1 MIDAILIDDEKNAL
15 IALRNDLH
23 AYCPEVNIQGEFTK
37 AADAQEYMIVKTPDV
52 IFLDIDMPVMNGFDL
67 VRMLKQ
73 PVLPQIIFVT
83 AYSEF
88 AIRAFKV
95 SALDYLLKP
104 IVPAELQAAV
114 DKVINRDT
122 MLHNRQLLLKNF
134 VESGFTGSGPAGKIA
149 LPVNDG
155 YHLIDPV
162 HIIYC
167 KAAGAYTEIVL
178 DNEKSFLISKNL
190 GRTQELMPVDQFER
204 VHQSYLVNVH
214 HIKKFRKGETP
225 VAVMANGDI
234 IKVSRLNKD
243 RLAQLL
249 GIK

>member
-1 MIDAILIDDEKNAL
+1 MIDAILIDDENGAL
-15 IALRNDLH
+15 ITLRNDLR
-23 AYCPEVNIQGEFTK
+23 AYCPGVNIQGEFTK
-37 AADAQEYMIVKTPDV
+37 AADALEQMKVKAPDV
-52 IFLDIDMPVMNGFDL
+52 IFLDIDMPLMNGFDF
-67 VRMLKQ
+67 VRALSR
-73 PVLPQIIFVT
+73 PVLPQIIFVS

-114 DKVINRDT
+114 DKIINRNT
-122 MLHNRQLLLKNF
+122 TPFNQQVLLKNF
-134 VESGFTGSGPAGKIA
+134 TENGLMEAGSTGKIA

-155 YHLIDPV
+155 YHLIDPA
-162 HIIYC
+162 HILYC

-178 DNEKSFLISKNL
+178 DNERSFLISKNL
-190 GRTQELMPVDQFER
+190 GRTQELMPADHFER

-214 HIKKFRKGETP
+214 HIKKFRKGESP
-225 VAVMANGDI
+225 VAVMTNDDI
-234 IKVSRLNKD
+234 IKVSRMNKD

>member
-1 MIDAILIDDEKNAL
+1 MIDAILIDDEKSAL
-15 IALRNDLH
+15 ITLRNDLR
-23 AYCPEVNIQGEFTK
+23 AYCPGVNIQGEFTK
-37 AADAQEYMIVKTPDV
+37 AADALDHMKAKVPDV
-52 IFLDIDMPVMNGFDL
+52 IFLDIDMPVMNGFDF
-67 VRMLKQ
+67 VRALKQ
-73 PVLPQIIFVT
+73 PIRSQFIFVT

-114 DKVINRDT
+114 DKVIKGNMTVFDRGV
-122 MLHNRQLLLKNF
+122 LLTNF
-134 VESGFTGSGPAGKIA
+134 SENGLTEAAPSGKIA

-178 DNEKSFLISKNL
+178 DNEKSFLISRNL
-190 GRTQELMPVDQFER
+190 GRTQELMPTDHFER
-204 VHQSYLVNVH
+204 VHQSYLINVRQ
-214 HIKKFRKGETP
+214 IKKFRKGESP
-225 VAVMANGDI
+225 VAVMANDDI
-234 IKVSRLNKD
+234 VKVARVNKD
-243 RLAQLL
+243 RVAQLL

>member
-15 IALRNDLH
+15 ITLRNDLRT
-23 AYCPEVNIQGEFTK
+23 YCPGVNIQGEFTK
-37 AADAQEYMIVKTPDV
+37 AADALEHMKVAAPDV
-52 IFLDIDMPVMNGFDL
+52 IFLDIDMPVMNGFDF
-67 VRMLKQ
+67 VRALKQ

-83 AYSEF
+83 AYSDF

-95 SALDYLLKP
+95 NALDYLLKP

-114 DKVINRDT
+114 DKVVKDNT
-122 MLHNRQLLLKNF
+122 M
-134 VESGFTGSGPAGKIA
+134 VDEAGPTGKIA

-178 DNEKSFLISKNL
+178 DNEKSFLISRNL
-190 GRTQELMPVDQFER
+190 GRTQELMPVDHFER
-204 VHQSYLVNVH
+204 VHQSYLINVRQ
-214 HIKKFRKGETP
+214 IKKFRKGESP
-225 VAVMANGDI
+225 VAVMTNDDI
-234 IKVSRLNKD
+234 VKVSRANKD
-243 RLAQLL
+243 RIALLL

>member
-1 MIDAILIDDEKNAL
+1 MIDAILIDDEKSAL
-15 IALRNDLH
+15 IALRNDLR
-23 AYCPEVNIQGEFTK
+23 AYCPAVNIQGEFTK
-37 AADAQEYMIVKTPDV
+37 AADALEHMIVKVPDV
-52 IFLDIDMPVMNGFDL
+52 IFLDIDMPLMNGFDF
-67 VRMLKQ
+67 VRALKQ

-88 AIRAFKV
+88 AVRAFKV
-95 SALDYLLKP
+95 NALDYLLKP
-104 IVPAELQAAV
+104 IIPAELQAAV
-114 DKVINRDT
+114 DKVI
-122 MLHNRQLLLKNF
+122 KNNF
-134 VESGFTGSGPAGKIA
+134 ADAGPAGKIA

-155 YHLIDPV
+155 YHLIDPA

-190 GRTQELMPVDQFER
+190 GRTQELMPADYFER
-204 VHQSYLVNVH
+204 VHQSYLVNVN
-214 HIKKFRKGETP
+214 HIKKFRKGESP
-225 VAVMANGDI
+225 VAVMANDDI
-234 IKVSRLNKD
+234 IKVSRMNKD

>member
-1 MIDAILIDDEKNAL
+1 MIDAILIDDEKSAL
-15 IALRNDLH
+15 ITLRNDLR
-23 AYCPEVNIQGEFTK
+23 AYCPVVNIQGEFTK
-37 AADAQEYMIVKTPDV
+37 AADALEHIKAKAPDV
-52 IFLDIDMPVMNGFDL
+52 IFLDIDMPVMNGFDF
-67 VRMLKQ
+67 VRALKQ

-88 AIRAFKV
+88 AIRAIKV

-114 DKVINRDT
+114 DKVIKKNTTVFDRE
-122 MLHNRQLLLKNF
+122 RLLTNF
-134 VESGFTGSGPAGKIA
+134 TENGLTEAAPPGKIA

-167 KAAGAYTEIVL
+167 RAAGAYTEIIL
-178 DNEKSFLISKNL
+178 DNEKSFLISRNL
-190 GRTQELMPVDQFER
+190 GRTQELMPADHFER
-204 VHQSYLVNVH
+204 VHQSYLVNVRQ
-214 HIKKFRKGETP
+214 IKKFRKGESP
-225 VAVMANGDI
+225 VAVMANDDI
-234 IKVSRLNKD
+234 VKVSRVNKD
-243 RLAQLL
+243 RIAQLL

>member
-1 MIDAILIDDEKNAL
+1 MIDAILIDDEKSAL
-15 IALRNDLH
+15 ITLRNDLRT
-23 AYCPEVNIQGEFTK
+23 YCPDVNILEEFTR
-37 AADAQEYMIVKTPDV
+37 AADGLEYMKVNMPDV
-52 IFLDIDMPVMNGFDL
+52 IFLDIDMPLINGFDF
-67 VRMLKQ
+67 VRALKQ
-73 PVLPQIIFVT
+73 PVRSQIIFVT

-88 AIRAFKV
+88 AVKAFKV
-95 SALDYLLKP
+95 NALDYLLKP

-114 DKVINRDT
+114 HKIISRHAMAPDQEEPFKS
-122 MLHNRQLLLKNF
+122 L
-134 VESGFTGSGPAGKIA
+134 VEGGLTEGRGTGKIA

-155 YHLIDPV
+155 YHLIDPA

-190 GRTQELMPVDQFER
+190 GRTQELMPADHFER

-214 HIKKFRKGETP
+214 HIKKFRKGESP
-225 VAVMANGDI
+225 LAVMTNDDM
-234 IKVSRLNKD
+234 IKVSRVNKD

>member
-1 MIDAILIDDEKNAL
+1 MIEAILIDDEKSAL
-15 IALRNDLH
+15 ITLRNDLH
-23 AYCPEVNIQGEFTK
+23 AYCSGVKILGEFTK
-37 AADAQEYMIVKTPDV
+37 AADALEFMTVKMPDV
-52 IFLDIDMPVMNGFDL
+52 IFLDIDMPLMNGFDF
-67 VRMLKQ
+67 VRALKQ
-73 PVLPQIIFVT
+73 PVLPQIIFVS

-104 IVPAELQAAV
+104 VVPAELQAAV
-114 DKVINRDT
+114 DKVINRNT
-122 MLHNRQLLLKNF
+122 KLFNQQVLLKNF
-134 VESGFTGSGPAGKIA
+134 MENGFMEAGATGKIA

-155 YHLIDPV
+155 YHLIDPA

-190 GRTQELMPVDQFER
+190 GRTQELMPADHFER

-214 HIKKFRKGETP
+214 HIKKFRKGESP
-225 VAVMANGDI
+225 VAVMANDDI

-243 RLAQLL
+243 RVAQLL